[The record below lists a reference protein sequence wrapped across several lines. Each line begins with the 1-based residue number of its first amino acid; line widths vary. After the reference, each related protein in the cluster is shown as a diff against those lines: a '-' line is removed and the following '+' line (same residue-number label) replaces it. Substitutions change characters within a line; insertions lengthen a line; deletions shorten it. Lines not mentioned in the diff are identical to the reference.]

1 MKRILGAA
9 RWVAVAALIGAMA
22 ACSGSDGGAEGDSS
36 MLKAGSLLQPSS
48 LDPVNVT
55 GGHDMTFLRLIYDR
69 LLEVDTKTGQ
79 VKEGLATEWGY
90 SDDGKTFSLTL
101 REGVKFSD
109 GTPVDAEAVKANL
122 ERNFKLTKLGLVT
135 SVSSVAVVS
144 PTELKLTMGEDSAW
158 LAEQLASN
166 SGYMVSPAAFEESNE
181 DVSGNPIGSGPYVIE
196 KNVAGSQ
203 IVFKKNA
210 DYWNEDR
217 GFYESIDLKFF
228 KTPVSMNQALQSG
241 QIEVAART
249 SLTDIDTLKKADGI
263 EVEVD
268 PSLAHYHVQFNMASP
283 KLEDKRVREAFNY
296 ALDRDAL
303 AKAATGGHGEPTQS
317 MYPPSSEYSS
327 DATQSLYSY
336 DPDKAKQLLAD
347 AGFADGIELK
357 CSTYTGS
364 GYETSSP
371 YILEQ
376 LDAVG
381 IKVDLEISELT
392 EVMANFYKG
401 GDMAAARKAPDCNF
415 TSWPSQPTPRD
426 TFNAEYGKSI
436 YNVGHAEVV
445 PWEMLAEFE
454 KTLDP
459 DERVKM
465 AQEIQIEAANNPNMA
480 NMYTKPKAYA
490 HRTSVEPHEP
500 NLLEFDIDMAAL
512 RPAE

>member
-1 MKRILGAA
+1 MKRIFGPA
-9 RWVAVAALIGAMA
+9 RWVAIAALVGVMS
-22 ACSGSDGGAEGDSS
+22 ACTGSDGGAEGDASK
-36 MLKAGSLLQPSS
+36 LKAGSLLQPSS

-69 LLEVDTKTGQ
+69 LLEVDAETGQ

-90 SDDGKTFSLTL
+90 SEDKKTFTLKL

-122 ERNFKLTKLGLVT
+122 DRNFKLTKLGLIT
-135 SVSSVAVVS
+135 SVDSVEVVS
-144 PTELKLTMGEDSAW
+144 PTELKLTLGEDSAW
-158 LAEQLASN
+158 LAEQLAHN
-166 SGYMVSPAAFEESNE
+166 SGYMVSPKAFEASGD
-181 DVSGNPIGSGPYVIE
+181 DVSGNPIGSGPYVI
-196 KNVAGSQ
+196 KTNVSGSQ
-203 IVFKKNA
+203 IVFEKND
-210 DYWNEDR
+210 DYWNDDR

-241 QIEVAART
+241 QIDVAART
-249 SLTDIDTLKKADGI
+249 ALTDIDTLKKADGI

-283 KLEDKRVREAFNY
+283 KLEDKRVRDAFNF
-296 ALDRDAL
+296 ALDREAL
-303 AKAATGGHGEPTQS
+303 AKAATGGYGEPTQS
-317 MYPPSSEYSS
+317 MYPSSSEYSS
-327 DATQSLYSY
+327 DETQSLYTY
-336 DPDKAKQLLAD
+336 DPAKAKQLLAD

-376 LDAVG
+376 LEAVG

-401 GDMAAARKAPDCNF
+401 GDMAAAAKAPDCNF

-445 PWEMLAEFE
+445 PWEMLADFE
-454 KTLDP
+454 TTLDP
-459 DERVKM
+459 DERVTK
-465 AQEIQIEAANNPNMA
+465 AQAIQVEAANNPNMA

-490 HRTSVEPHEP
+490 HRTNVEPHEP

-512 RPAE
+512 KPAE